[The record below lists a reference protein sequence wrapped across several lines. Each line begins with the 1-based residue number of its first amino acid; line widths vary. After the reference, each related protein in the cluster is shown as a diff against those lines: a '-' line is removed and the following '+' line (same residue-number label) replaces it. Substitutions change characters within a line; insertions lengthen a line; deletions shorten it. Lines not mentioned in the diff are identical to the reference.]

1 MKWEE
6 VLKAGYR
13 YGRNRTDED
22 YMYGGGEKR
31 MNQDDLFNEANRNM
45 RKSNFD
51 SGNIKDFDTFRRRI
65 IQFFPDY
72 YSREDLGKFKESPA
86 LKNLYAFYKRMKG
99 D

>member
-13 YGRNRTDED
+13 YGRNRKDKD
-22 YMYGGGEKR
+22 YGEKR
-31 MNQDDLFNEANRNM
+31 RNQDDLFDEANRNM

-51 SGNIKDFDTFRRRI
+51 SARNIKDFDTFRRRI
-65 IQFFPDY
+65 MQLFPDY
-72 YSREDLGKFKESPA
+72 YAREDLGKFKESPA

-99 D
+99 E